1 MRTNLYRET
10 RIRCCVAYITGR
22 NYVDSQAKCKSMG
35 GDNHGERAT
44 FRSGN
49 GMLELLDMMAEM
61 ECSPSG
67 VHRAGRDRGESRV
80 YCNFNRELLSQWR
93 HVGCEADLQSRPAV
107 KSFSNPEARTTTLT
121 SSSRLTVSNTLEYSR
136 QTLEGLRAVNCKR
149 LDTEDFPIP
158 FVERIHWCSV
168 HLDEIYVG
176 SWDGYM
182 EEFAA

>member
-10 RIRCCVAYITGR
+10 RVRGCVAYITGR
-22 NYVDSQAKCKSMG
+22 NYVDSQAKRKSVG
-35 GDNHGERAT
+35 GNNHGERTT
-44 FRSGN
+44 FRSGD
-49 GMLELLDMMAEM
+49 GMLKLLDMMAEM

-107 KSFSNPEARTTTLT
+107 KSFSSPEARTTTLT

-136 QTLEGLRAVNCKR
+136 QTLEGSRAVN
-149 LDTEDFPIP
+149 
-158 FVERIHWCSV
+158 W
-168 HLDEIYVG
+168 
-176 SWDGYM
+176 
-182 EEFAA
+182 